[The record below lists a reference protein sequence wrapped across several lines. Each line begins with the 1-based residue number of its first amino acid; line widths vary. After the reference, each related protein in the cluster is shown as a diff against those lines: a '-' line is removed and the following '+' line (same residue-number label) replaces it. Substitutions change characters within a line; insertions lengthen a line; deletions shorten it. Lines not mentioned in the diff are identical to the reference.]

1 MAKYSHDKDYTNQI
15 SLNIQRDDFN
25 CPCCGKPYPITE
37 AELEK
42 FELSREFVLQR
53 GFRYLVRYGG
63 YRICRKCLR
72 RRDLTFQ
79 IPFAFLKI
87 YAVLAVV
94 TSIIACAI
102 DLDKYGMVTIG
113 FWLAA
118 ALPLWIL
125 VWLIP
130 NLLWF
135 KASSFRKFD
144 FDKCLS
150 KNAVDWNPRFK
161 NEKK

>member
-87 YAVLAVV
+87 YYYCPLNYKKVSP
-94 TSIIACAI
+94 TSCMPQVGLTFCI
-102 DLDKYGMVTIG
+102 
-113 FWLAA
+113 
-118 ALPLWIL
+118 
-125 VWLIP
+125 
-130 NLLWF
+130 
-135 KASSFRKFD
+135 
-144 FDKCLS
+144 
-150 KNAVDWNPRFK
+150 
-161 NEKK
+161 

>member
-1 MAKYSHDKDYTNQI
+1 MAKYTPEKDYTNQMN
-15 SLNIQRDDFN
+15 LNIQRDDFD
-25 CPCCGKPYPITE
+25 CPCCGKRFPITE

-42 FELSREFVLQR
+42 FELSREFVFQR
-53 GFRYLVRYGG
+53 KFGYLIHYGG
-63 YRICRKCLR
+63 YRICGKCWR
-72 RRDLTFQ
+72 RRDLTFK
-79 IPFAFLKI
+79 IPFVFLKI
-87 YAVLAVV
+87 YAVLAVL

-135 KASSFRKFD
+135 NTSSFRKLD

-150 KNAVDWNPRFK
+150 KNAIDWNPIFK
-161 NEKK
+161 NRKK